1 MTLIINKNSR
11 VLLARL
17 TRTIHPVGQG
27 AFYTE
32 VFAYGEDKTFTMVYD
47 CGTETATA
55 DLKIP
60 LERQIDDFKKG
71 IKQIDLLF
79 ISHLHKDHISGID
92 RLLDGIKV
100 CKTIIPM
107 LPEEVVTLA
116 RVQNFLHYGQDAE
129 GADRVITELYLSN
142 QRSGRFGQ
150 VVAIEPFDY
159 SDYRGS
165 ITIRGNGNRERNLH
179 PITGIDEK
187 YWEYIPFNSVACKDK
202 RAIEFCDKLKN
213 IQGIYDADGALNT
226 TKIIRDCRTKVRTLY
241 QSVMKNQDDNLYTMA
256 VESRPVKNVFP
267 DSNANDLRRVHCLY
281 TGDLDLNVK
290 DKGVLLS
297 RFNSLI
303 DYTQIG
309 TVQVPHHGSRHNW
322 TGEFLKGKTR
332 QFFISS
338 GSTNTHH
345 HPDYWITQRIK
356 EQGNKLAVVN
366 EDNNSEM
373 KQVFGLFFGS
383 IAK

>member
-1 MTLIINKNSR
+1 
-11 VLLARL
+11 
-17 TRTIHPVGQG
+17 VGQG

-32 VFAYGEDKTFTMVYD
+32 VFAYGEDNTFTMVYD

-202 RAIEFCDKLKN
+202 RAIDFYKKLQKIPEVFDTN
-213 IQGIYDADGALNT
+213 GELNT
-226 TKIIRDCRTKVRTLY
+226 TKILKGCRKKVRSLY
-241 QSVMKNQDDNLYTMA
+241 HSIMRNQDDNLYTLA
-256 VESRPVKNVFP
+256 VESHPVQDAFP
-267 DSNANDLRRVHCLY
+267 DSDNKDLRRSRCLY

-290 DKGVLLS
+290 DEGVLLG
-297 RFNSLI
+297 RFNSWV
-303 DYTQIG
+303 DYLQIG

-322 TGEFLKGKTR
+322 TGEFLKGEHR

-338 GSTNTHH
+338 GSTNTYH
-345 HPDYWITQRIK
+345 HPDYWVTQGIK
-356 EQGNKLAVVN
+356 EQGNKLAVVT
-366 EDNNSEM
+366 EDDNSEM
-373 KQVFGLFFGS
+373 KQVFGLFSGRIANPSRSSSRRNAIRVIGGS
-383 IAK
+383 TKRS

>member
-1 MTLIINKNSR
+1 MALIINKNSR

-116 RVQNFLHYGQDAE
+116 RVQNFLHYGQDA
-129 GADRVITELYLSN
+129 
-142 QRSGRFGQ
+142 
-150 VVAIEPFDY
+150 
-159 SDYRGS
+159 
-165 ITIRGNGNRERNLH
+165 
-179 PITGIDEK
+179 
-187 YWEYIPFNSVACKDK
+187 
-202 RAIEFCDKLKN
+202 
-213 IQGIYDADGALNT
+213 
-226 TKIIRDCRTKVRTLY
+226 
-241 QSVMKNQDDNLYTMA
+241 
-256 VESRPVKNVFP
+256 
-267 DSNANDLRRVHCLY
+267 
-281 TGDLDLNVK
+281 
-290 DKGVLLS
+290 
-297 RFNSLI
+297 
-303 DYTQIG
+303 
-309 TVQVPHHGSRHNW
+309 
-322 TGEFLKGKTR
+322 
-332 QFFISS
+332 
-338 GSTNTHH
+338 
-345 HPDYWITQRIK
+345 
-356 EQGNKLAVVN
+356 
-366 EDNNSEM
+366 
-373 KQVFGLFFGS
+373 
-383 IAK
+383 